1 MPSKIA
7 LALIPTCV
15 LIIAYIALSPQPDNQ
30 SSTSSINET
39 NQLVKQHSD
48 APMRVESVNHPPNTD
63 TDDEQSLSHFNGF
76 IVIEKPQWKFET
88 GISNHV
94 KTLKLQIANGNDE
107 ARYIYA
113 KNLRYCFNA
122 PLDESRFEQKLANA
136 YQLED
141 SSRTIEQITAQY
153 EYCQGLDKAEL
164 NSVLIH
170 LEQAAASGHVVAQE
184 EFGRTTSK
192 FYMQLQQGKSLS
204 RNDYIAR
211 RDKFLAHK
219 EAFLISAAKHGS
231 ISALQQLSNSYHS
244 QNYGLNGHI
253 KSYAL
258 NKLIV
263 ELTNDDQI
271 YNRYSFFINRQFDQ
285 LTADERDKANA
296 LSDEWRKQIEKNGT
310 LYF

>member
-7 LALIPTCV
+7 LALIPTFV
-15 LIIAYIALSPQPDNQ
+15 FLIAYILFSPQPVNQ
-30 SSTSSINET
+30 SNTLSINET
-39 NQLVKQHSD
+39 NQVVKQRSD
-48 APMRVESVNHPPNTD
+48 TPIQVKSVIQPSTTD
-63 TDDEQSLSHFNGF
+63 TDNEQSMPLFNGF
-76 IVIEKPQWKFET
+76 MVIEKPQWKFET
-88 GISNHV
+88 GIANHV
-94 KTLKLQIANGNDE
+94 KTLKIQIANGNNE

-136 YQLED
+136 YQLDD

-170 LEQAAASGHVVAQE
+170 LEQAASNGLVVAQE

-192 FYMQLQQGKSLS
+192 FYMQLQQGKNLS
-204 RNDYIAR
+204 RNDYIAH
-211 RDKFLAHK
+211 RDNFLVQK
-219 EAFLISAAKHGS
+219 ETFLISAAKHGS
-231 ISALQQLSNSYHS
+231 MTALKQLSDSYHS

-258 NKLIV
+258 NQLIV
-263 ELTNDDQI
+263 ELTNDDNT
-271 YNRYSFFINRQFDQ
+271 YNRYSFFINRQFEL

-296 LSDEWRKQIEKNGT
+296 LSDEWLNQIKKNGT